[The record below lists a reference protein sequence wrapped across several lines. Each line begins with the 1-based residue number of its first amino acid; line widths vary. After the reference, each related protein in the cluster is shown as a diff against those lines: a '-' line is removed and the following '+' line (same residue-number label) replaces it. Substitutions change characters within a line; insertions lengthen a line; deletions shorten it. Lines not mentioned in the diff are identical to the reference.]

1 MESCLY
7 TPWNMNMWS
16 GCLSATF
23 FASGSLSAAFSVCN
37 LKKKYIFFNEMKLKA
52 LFHFHVIVNFNNFK
66 TSLNIPM
73 GQSEEVKKGQITQW
87 PECENV
93 SNDSQQDTTRE
104 TKDWAMQATL
114 NIKMN
119 SGVRKG

>member
-1 MESCLY
+1 MVRVFVC
-7 TPWNMNMWS
+7 NN
-16 GCLSATF
+16 
-23 FASGSLSAAFSVCN
+23 FASGSLSAAFNVCN
-37 LKKKYIFFNEMKLKA
+37 LKKKYIFFNEMKLKD

-104 TKDWAMQATL
+104 TKDWAMQPH
-114 NIKMN
+114 
-119 SGVRKG
+119 